1 MIKVMLFFVHSMYFY
16 VNKKNNTMKYNITK
30 SDVTT
35 NKQILKFIGRGLS
48 VNEAVDKLYNE
59 HGNEC
64 CRMFQDVSDIII
76 DDDNVV
82 YFEVINNKRKYRY
95 ELEVDSFI
103 IFSVFRPKT
112 SIVIDII
119 NHKN

>member
-1 MIKVMLFFVHSMYFY
+1 MR
-16 VNKKNNTMKYNITK
+16 YNVTK

-35 NKQILKFIGRGLS
+35 KKQILKFLGRCLS
-48 VNEAVDKLYNE
+48 VNEAVDKLYDE

-64 CRMFQDVSDIII
+64 CRMFQDVSDIKF
-76 DDDNVV
+76 DDDDVV

-95 ELEVDSFI
+95 ELEVDSFS
-103 IFSVFRPKT
+103 IFSVFRPKAG
-112 SIVIDII
+112 IAIDII